1 MIPDQTHSTWLASM
15 LEYQRAFLHFALD
28 TGVLR
33 FGEFKLKSGRLSPY
47 FFNAGLFNTG
57 ASLGRLGRYYAEA
70 IVAAGI
76 GFDRLYGPAYK
87 GIPLAAAA
95 GIALADHHGRDLPF
109 AFNRKEAKDHGEG
122 GQIVGSPLRGRVLI
136 LDDVITAGTSVGE
149 SVEIIRAHG
158 AEPAGVIIALD
169 RCERAKGERSAV
181 DEVRDRFGIPV
192 LSIVTLDDLVAY
204 LGEGT
209 EPDPNLGAVSAYRTR
224 YGV

>member
-1 MIPDQTHSTWLASM
+1 M
-15 LEYQRAFLHFALD
+15 LEYQRAFLRFALD

-47 FFNAGLFNTG
+47 FFHAGLFNTG

-76 GFDRLYGPAYK
+76 GFDMLYGPAYK
-87 GIPLAAAA
+87 GIPLAAAT
-95 GIALADHHGRDLPF
+95 GIALADDHGRDLPF
-109 AFNRKEAKDHGEG
+109 AFNRKETKDHGEG
-122 GQIVGSPLRGRVLI
+122 GNIVGSPLQGRVLI

-149 SVEIIRAHG
+149 SVDIIQAHG
-158 AEPAGVIIALD
+158 ATPAGVVIALD
-169 RCERAKGERSAV
+169 RRERGNGERSAV

-204 LGEGT
+204 LGEGPA
-209 EPDPNLGAVSAYRTR
+209 PDPHLETVSAYRAR

>member
-1 MIPDQTHSTWLASM
+1 M

-70 IVAAGI
+70 NVAAGI
-76 GFDRLYGPAYK
+76 GFDLLYGPAYK